1 MTFGFR
7 GEALSSL
14 CALSHL
20 VVITATKTQ
29 APMGVKLEYD
39 SAGSL
44 KSKTP
49 QSRTAG
55 TTVQL
60 TDIFHSLP
68 VRRQEYKRNIKR
80 EFGKALII
88 LQAYSIISTNVKI
101 TVSNQTGTKPS
112 IKIMSTSKNKK
123 MSDNITNIF
132 GSKLTSQ
139 IIPFNVDLGS
149 AIEGG
154 GSVEG
159 FISKP
164 EWGLGRS
171 TSDRQYFYV
180 NGRPCVLSKVKNR
193 VEIG

>member
-1 MTFGFR
+1 
-7 GEALSSL
+7 
-14 CALSHL
+14 
-20 VVITATKTQ
+20 
-29 APMGVKLEYD
+29 MGIKLEYD
-39 SAGSL
+39 NTGSL

-55 TTVQL
+55 TTLQL

-68 VRRQEYKRNIKR
+68 VRRQEFKRNIKR

-112 IKIMSTSKNKK
+112 VKIMSTSKNKK

-149 AIEGG
+149 APEG

-164 EWGLGRS
+164 EWGSGRS

-180 NGRPCVLSKVKNR
+180 NGRPCVLPKVSFSI
-193 VEIG
+193 V